1 MNINATIFGQFLSFI
16 LFVYFCMKFIW
27 PPVMKVIKKR
37 QKKVYKSILS
47 VQKAKKKL
55 LLVNKKIS
63 KKIIY
68 LKNKSIEILKKEN
81 YKKNLIIKESI
92 KQALFEKNK
101 IINRTTAELLIKYQK
116 EKKKLKKFSVF
127 LAIQISEK
135 ILCEKLSKN
144 YINKIINEFNLNFK
158 GF

>member
-1 MNINATIFGQFLSFI
+1 MNINATIFGQFLSFM
-16 LFVYFCMKFIW
+16 LFVFFCMKFIW
-27 PPVMKVIKKR
+27 PPIMKVIKKR
-37 QKKVYKSILS
+37 QKKVYQSILS

-55 LLVNKKIS
+55 LLINKKIS

-101 IINRTTAELLIKYQK
+101 IIKRTTEELLIKYQK
-116 EKKKLKKFSVF
+116 EKKKLKKISVF

-135 ILCEKLSKN
+135 ILREKLSKN